1 MNIKKGDKVR
11 LIKKDS
17 SFGWEKS
24 LKVGKTYIVSHV
36 RLNNYIPVI
45 RVWVSKDFH
54 WGLPARCFKL
64 ARAIDEQLLF
74 PFMYDSF
81 KKKGIIK

>member
-1 MNIKKGDKVR
+1 MNIKKGDKVI

-45 RVWVSKDFH
+45 
-54 WGLPARCFKL
+54 
-64 ARAIDEQLLF
+64 
-74 PFMYDSF
+74 
-81 KKKGIIK
+81 